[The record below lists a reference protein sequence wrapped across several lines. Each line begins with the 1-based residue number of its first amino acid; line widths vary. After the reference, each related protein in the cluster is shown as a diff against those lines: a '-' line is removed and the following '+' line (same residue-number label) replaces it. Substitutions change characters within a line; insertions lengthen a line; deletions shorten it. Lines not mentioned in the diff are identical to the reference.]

1 MAQEKYTNDFKERY
15 DHTMNKKEELF
26 QRYPALRVCEAE
38 IDRALSLMTEV
49 YENGGKLL
57 ICGNGGS
64 CSDAQHIVGELMKGF
79 LLKRP
84 MTAAQKQ
91 AFADALGEEE
101 AEAFASRLQRGL
113 PAIALDGASALFT
126 AYANDADADY
136 VYAQAVFGY
145 GKPED
150 LLIGISTSGNSK
162 NVVLAIKAAKALG
175 IRGIALTGEKESKLS
190 ALADVTVR
198 VPETE
203 TFKVQELHL
212 PVYHYLCAALE
223 EIFFGED

>member
-1 MAQEKYTNDFKERY
+1 MTLSD
-15 DHTMNKKEELF
+15 ELF
-26 QRYPALRVCEAE
+26 QRYPALKDCEKDIFA
-38 IDRALSLMTEV
+38 ALALMKET
-49 YENGGKLL
+49 YKNGGKILV
-57 ICGNGGS
+57 CGNGGS

-84 MTAAQKQ
+84 MTAEQKN
-91 AFADALGEEE
+91 AFAETLGEED
-101 AEAFASRLQRGL
+101 AENFAARLQRGI
-113 PAIALDGASALFT
+113 PAIALDGMSALFT

-145 GKPED
+145 GKPQD

-162 NVVLAIKAAKALG
+162 NIVLAAKAAKALG
-175 IRGIALTGEKESKLS
+175 VRTIALTGKKESKLS
-190 ALADVTVR
+190 ALCDVTVR

-212 PVYHYLCAALE
+212 PVYHYLCADVE
-223 EIFFGED
+223 DTFFGADEP

>member
-1 MAQEKYTNDFKERY
+1 
-15 DHTMNKKEELF
+15 MNKKEELF
-26 QRYPALRVCEAE
+26 LRYPELRACEAD
-38 IDRALSLMTEV
+38 IDSALALMTET
-49 YENGGKLL
+49 YKNGGKLL

-84 MTAAQKQ
+84 MTEAQKK
-91 AFADALGEEE
+91 AFADALGEED
-101 AEAFASRLQRGL
+101 AENFASRLQRGL
-113 PAIALDGASALFT
+113 PAISLDAQGALFT

-162 NVVLAIKAAKALG
+162 NVVLAMKAAKALG
-175 IRGIALTGEKESKLS
+175 LRGISLTGAKESKLS
-190 ALADVTVR
+190 ALSDVTVR
-198 VPETE
+198 VPDTE
-203 TFKVQELHL
+203 TFKIQELHL
-212 PVYHYLCAALE
+212 PVYHYLCAAIE
-223 EIFFGED
+223 EKFFGEE

>member
-1 MAQEKYTNDFKERY
+1 
-15 DHTMNKKEELF
+15 MNLSDELF
-26 QRYPALRVCEAE
+26 QRYPALMDCERDIAA
-38 IDRALSLMTEV
+38 ALALMKET
-49 YENGGKLL
+49 YLKGGKILV
-57 ICGNGGS
+57 CGNGGS

-84 MTAAQKQ
+84 MTETQKNTFAEILGTEDAENFAA
-91 AFADALGEEE
+91 
-101 AEAFASRLQRGL
+101 RLQRGI
-113 PAIALDGASALFT
+113 PAIALDGMSALFT

-162 NVVLAIKAAKALG
+162 NVVLAAKAAKALG
-175 IRGIALTGEKESKLS
+175 VRTLALTGQKESKLS
-190 ALADVTVR
+190 SLCDVTVR

-212 PVYHYLCAALE
+212 PVYHYLCAE
-223 EIFFGED
+223 MENTFFG